1 MIGGGISRILQYRT
15 LAAGCYPGYQ
25 RNSTNEAANKPIP
38 KGNDVGIRGSPI
50 DSKTNGTTF
59 LKNSPVVIL
68 SPLKG
73 LGAKPISGSWTEDTD
88 PKITSKKYNT
98 ARTSKIDRMIITME
112 YSTFSISDE

>member
-1 MIGGGISRILQYRT
+1 MIGGGIARILKYRSW
-15 LAAGCYPGYQ
+15 AAGCYPGYQ
-25 RNSTNEAANKPIP
+25 RNSSNEAAKKPIP
-38 KGNDVGIRGSPI
+38 KKNDVGISGSPT
-50 DSKTNGTTF
+50 DNKTNGTTF

-73 LGAKPISGSWTEDTD
+73 LGAKPISGSWTEDAD